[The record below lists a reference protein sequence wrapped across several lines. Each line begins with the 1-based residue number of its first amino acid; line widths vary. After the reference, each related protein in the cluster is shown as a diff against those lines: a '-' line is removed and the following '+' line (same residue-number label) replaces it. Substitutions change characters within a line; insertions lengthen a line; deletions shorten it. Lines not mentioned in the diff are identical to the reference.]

1 MGTSCIISEAA
12 GFINICQCIKP
23 QKRHETKL
31 FVYVIKVVEGQW
43 AHTLW
48 QYYTHVVSCVL
59 YETVWD
65 ISKILAQDQWHLNSI
80 ADSRN
85 EDKLKCVTWYLCV
98 CGFFVVFVC
107 LFLVLVLLFLVLW
120 RVCIV
125 LLQGMLNIF
134 ELGWWKHAECDCSV
148 IFTSIMYRGW
158 LLASTVKCN
167 VYKFRLFISFLAYS
181 YCTCLLLILVFNQ
194 NDVLTAVMMIKISVH
209 VNVDTKA

>member
-1 MGTSCIISEAA
+1 MGTSCISCEAA

-31 FVYVIKVVEGQW
+31 FVDVIKVVEGQW

-85 EDKLKCVTWYLCV
+85 EDKLKCVT
-98 CGFFVVFVC
+98 
-107 LFLVLVLLFLVLW
+107 
-120 RVCIV
+120 
-125 LLQGMLNIF
+125 
-134 ELGWWKHAECDCSV
+134 
-148 IFTSIMYRGW
+148 
-158 LLASTVKCN
+158 
-167 VYKFRLFISFLAYS
+167 
-181 YCTCLLLILVFNQ
+181 
-194 NDVLTAVMMIKISVH
+194 
-209 VNVDTKA
+209 